1 MDTKF
6 AFNSEIDDYF
16 YFELNKI
23 VFKMKYPTTEEIEQ
37 VDKLQAKVNKLRK
50 KKTLTDED
58 KAKAKKL
65 NKDLEGMVY
74 GSVET
79 VNGEDTTVQD
89 EVKKLAFRTQNA
101 FYNAIFSEYYSLI
114 TNEPVNTSEA
124 LTQEG

>member
-6 AFNSEIDDYF
+6 AFNSEVDDYF

-23 VFKMKYPTTEEIEQ
+23 IFKMKYPTTEEIEQ
-37 VDKLQAKVNKLRK
+37 VDKLQSRVNKLTK
-50 KKTLTDED
+50 KKTLTDAD
-58 KAKAKKL
+58 KAQAKNL
-65 NKDLEGMVY
+65 NKKIEGMVY

-114 TNEPVNTSEA
+114 TNELVNTEEA
-124 LTQEG
+124 QTKEG